1 MAAKKSTA
9 KSATEA
15 TEKKPRKSSAKAA
28 STKKIA
34 KKVKKEETENAPSS
48 LSFSTGNEDAVP
60 IDEFAAYEA
69 RIADLEQTIGK
80 MHVQQL
86 NDRLSWMRCIRSIC
100 KGLALIGVSAE
111 DFASIVASEGQ
122 KAGTNN
128 A

>member
-15 TEKKPRKSSAKAA
+15 TEKKPRKSGAE
-28 STKKIA
+28 
-34 KKVKKEETENAPSS
+34 VAPPS
-48 LSFSTGNEDAVP
+48 LSFSTGNEAAVP
-60 IDEFAAYEA
+60 IDELAASNA
-69 RIADLEQTIGK
+69 RIADLEQAIGK

>member
-1 MAAKKSTA
+1 MAAKKFTA

-15 TEKKPRKSSAKAA
+15 TEKKPRKSGAKAA
-28 STKKIA
+28 STKKVA
-34 KKVKKEETENAPSS
+34 KKVKKEETEVAPPS
-48 LSFSTGNEDAVP
+48 LSFSTGNEAAEP
-60 IDEFAAYEA
+60 IDELAANKA
-69 RIADLEQTIGK
+69 RIADLEQAIGK